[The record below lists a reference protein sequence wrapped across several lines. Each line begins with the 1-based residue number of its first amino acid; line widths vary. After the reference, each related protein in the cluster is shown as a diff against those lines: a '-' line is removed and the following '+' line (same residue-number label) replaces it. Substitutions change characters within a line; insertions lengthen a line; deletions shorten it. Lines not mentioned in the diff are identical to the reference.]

1 MDSIENI
8 SRSEKKRRSK
18 GVENLVRELLN
29 LSGKNIKVLSC
40 DESIKEEIEAA
51 RGLKGGALK
60 RQGKYIAKMLRKDT
74 EAMDELLSYMEN
86 VKGSK
91 LKEAGEFH
99 ELERLR
105 DDIISE
111 ALSKNDKDL
120 ESGKRTHPGMHRPAN
135 YHEGSI
141 EKVITTLPGLSAAD
155 LKRVAARYAQ
165 TRQPRYSR
173 EIFRMLK
180 SALERQKY
188 EDTR

>member
-18 GVENLVRELLN
+18 GVENLVYELLN
-29 LSGKNIKVLSC
+29 LSVKNIKALPC
-40 DESIKEEIEAA
+40 DQSIKEEIEAA
-51 RGLKGGALK
+51 RGLKGGTLK
-60 RQGKYIAKMLRKDT
+60 RQGKYIAKVLRKDV
-74 EAMDELLSYMEN
+74 EAVGELLSYMED

-91 LKEAGEFH
+91 LKETGEFH

-105 DDIISE
+105 DDIINE
-111 ALSKNDKDL
+111 ALSISDAEMK
-120 ESGKRTHPGMHRPAN
+120 EVKRAHPSMRRQEN

-141 EKVITTLPGLSAAD
+141 EAIAKILPGLSASD
-155 LKRVAARYAQ
+155 MKRAAARYAQ

-180 SALERQKY
+180 SALDRQKY
-188 EDTR
+188 EDRR